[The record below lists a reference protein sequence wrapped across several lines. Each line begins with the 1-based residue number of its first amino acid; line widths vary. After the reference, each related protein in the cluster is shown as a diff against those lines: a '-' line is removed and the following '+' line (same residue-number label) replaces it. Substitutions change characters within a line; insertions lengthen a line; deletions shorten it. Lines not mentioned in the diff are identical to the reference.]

1 MKSIKAKIT
10 IMVLICTILSAFVVG
25 TISIQ
30 NTRKQILAD
39 STSLINQACENS
51 GQDINAVISRIE
63 QSVQTL
69 ADCAMDN
76 LTDLQAFQT
85 DSNYVT
91 TYTNNLE
98 NIIRTAAQ
106 NTSGAMT
113 AYIRYNP
120 DFTEPTSGLFFSRD
134 NTNSEFAQ
142 LVPTDFS
149 IYEKT
154 DIAHVGWYYIPIEN
168 RKATWMSP
176 YLNENLQVYMISY
189 VIPLYKDN
197 VEIGIVGMDI
207 DFGLLQD
214 IVDNTKIYDTGY
226 AFLSDTEGNIMY
238 HNALDVNQKISE
250 ISNSKLDSLVTAL
263 QTEGN
268 NQLVSYELNGIR
280 KKMAYITLKNNMQLV
295 LTAPVSEIN
304 ASSNRLIIMIVFAT
318 FLAIIVSVLFALFL
332 IRGIV
337 RPIKELNNT
346 AQKIAEGDLDVTVSC
361 HSHDEIG
368 TLAKSISLTITR
380 LREYIDY
387 INEITN
393 VLNEIASG
401 NLAFELQQ
409 EYSGEFSK
417 IKDSLQNINHSLNHT
432 LLEISYASN
441 QVSNGSA
448 QVAASAQ
455 TLSHGTTQQAASVQ
469 EISATIHAISNQV
482 QQNAQN
488 AQDAH
493 SLASEAG
500 ARLLE
505 SNQYMQEMTAAMKN
519 ITETSAKISLIVKT
533 VEDIASQT
541 NILALNAAVE
551 SARAGETGKGFA
563 VVADEVRSLAV
574 KVGSATKDIS
584 LLVDNS
590 ISAIHNG
597 TSIVEKTE
605 KALETV
611 VENSLVM
618 EEKIQNIAT
627 ASEEQAQTLVQV
639 NQGIEQIST
648 VVQSNSQTAQE
659 EAAASEEMSS
669 QAQALQNLISH
680 FHLEDATSN

>member
-263 QTEGN
+263 QIEGN